1 MLDLF
6 SLDLFSN
13 VQPETI
19 RRLKIMAGYY
29 PSQEAFAQYI
39 IDYAINDL
47 KRGSF
52 DMRLDLQKYEERYNM
67 TTETFYTQFIDGK
80 LDDREAYMLW
90 AGIHEMWLESE
101 KRLKILE

>member
-19 RRLKIMAGYY
+19 RRLKIMAGHY

-47 KRGSF
+47 KRGSLN
-52 DMRLDLQKYEERYNM
+52 MQIDLQEYEEQYNM
-67 TTETFYTQFIDGK
+67 TTETFYAQFLDGK
-80 LDDREAYMLW
+80 VDDREAHMLW
-90 AGIHEMWLESE
+90 AGIYEMWLENE
-101 KRLKILE
+101 NRLKILE